1 MNAAGGSLYLDPE
14 GAIVWADTDAAE
26 LLHRS
31 VEELVGQ
38 SIATLLGADDPALDR
53 LLRLLDADPP
63 LGGCELRLWRATG
76 GWVWVD
82 AIVSGDRHP
91 SFGGVRVFL
100 AETPRSRW
108 VEAARDLML
117 ASTFD
122 ALVVVAPG
130 GEIVTANRVASKLLG
145 LSPEFF
151 AGPVEAEL
159 GRRLRTTDG
168 ERVPWLAD
176 PVAYCVGTGRRDH
189 RGAVVYA
196 HPAGGSRPMVATLAL
211 RSADGEPFAVLS
223 LIGGAALDEAASLL
237 T

>member
-1 MNAAGGSLYLDPE
+1 MDSPGGSLYLDPE
-14 GAIVWADTDAAE
+14 GAILWADTDAAE

-38 SIATLLGADDPALDR
+38 SVAALLSADDAALDR
-53 LLRLLDADPP
+53 LLRLLEGDPP

-100 AETPRSRW
+100 AEAPRSRW
-108 VEAARDLML
+108 VDAARDLML

-130 GEIVTANRVASKLLG
+130 GDIVTANRVASNVLG

-151 AGPVEAEL
+151 TGPIGAEL
-159 GRRLRTTDG
+159 GGRVRTPDG

-189 RGAVVYA
+189 RCAVVYA
-196 HPAGGSRPMVATLAL
+196 HPDGGRRPMLATLAL
-211 RSADGEPFAVLS
+211 RSADGEPLAVIS
-223 LIGGAALDEAASLL
+223 LIDGSALDEAASLL
-237 T
+237 A